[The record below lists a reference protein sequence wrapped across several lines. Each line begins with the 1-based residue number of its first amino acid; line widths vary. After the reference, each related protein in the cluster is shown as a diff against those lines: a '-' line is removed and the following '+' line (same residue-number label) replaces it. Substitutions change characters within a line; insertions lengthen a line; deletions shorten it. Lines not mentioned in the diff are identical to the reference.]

1 MKKSALAE
9 QLRVHFLGLGYSPN
23 EMLDCSDDEIIGAI
37 EDREV
42 TKAVTVGDSA
52 VRVLADGSEIKTV
65 WESSAVEIRTGE
77 EKLER
82 RTLPPKFR

>member
-52 VRVLADGSEIKTV
+52 VRVLADGSEI
-65 WESSAVEIRTGE
+65 TG
-77 EKLER
+77 LLGGMR
-82 RTLPPKFR
+82 SWRWSGSRLR